1 VSLDSALAVALAGVL
16 VASAAAK
23 LTSPRRSAAALI
35 TFGVRSPGLR
45 AWCLG
50 GLVAGE
56 LGLAAGVAVGSAG
69 AAYAA
74 AGALAVFGLALARVL
89 ARGGAG
95 APCACFG
102 ARSTVTQAAVAR
114 NLVLAAA
121 YAGLPSV
128 PAARPS
134 AVAWLGAGLVLA
146 LLGLG
151 AVSVGLLALARE
163 IGELRL
169 RLGPQMALELA
180 DEGPG
185 VGRRLPLIERFAL
198 EDETRLALAVFSS
211 EGCPMCRALD
221 PAVDWVIGDPLV
233 AGLRFDEHADADVWT
248 ELAVPGS
255 PYAVVLDREGTVL
268 AKGTFNSGGQLEG
281 MLASAERRGA
291 LSHA

>member
-1 VSLDSALAVALAGVL
+1 

-23 LTSPRRSAAALI
+23 LGAPRRSAAALT
-35 TFGVRSPGLR
+35 TFGLRSPRLR
-45 AWCLG
+45 AGCLG

-56 LGLAAGVAVGSAG
+56 LGLGAGVAAGSAA

-74 AGALAVFGLALARVL
+74 AGALVAFAVALARIL
-89 ARGGAG
+89 GRGGAG

-102 ARSTVTQAAVAR
+102 ARSTVTRAAVAR

-121 YAGLPSV
+121 FAGLPSV
-128 PAARPS
+128 PATRPS
-134 AVAWLGAGLVLA
+134 AVVWLGAGLGLA
-146 LLGLG
+146 LVGLG
-151 AVSVGLLALARE
+151 AVSVGMMALARE

-185 VGRRLPLIERFAL
+185 IGRRLSVIERFAL

-233 AGLRFDEHADADVWT
+233 AGLRFDEHADADVWA

-281 MLASAERRGA
+281 MLASAERRGT